1 MITMSLCNK
10 FYPICVHTLMP
21 RGLQLAIIIMSKVF
35 QRLCAK
41 TIDPSMMNDL
51 KQEATI
57 TLCF

>member
-21 RGLQLAIIIMSKVF
+21 RGLQLAIIIMSQVF
-35 QRLCAK
+35 QRFCAK
-41 TIDPSMMNDL
+41 TIDPNMMNDL

-57 TLCF
+57 TLYF